1 MSAVLLDSLEGKVE
15 FKYVPAVMNM
25 TGKHIQLWKIN
36 DQIRARQSRDGTK
49 DDPMAL
55 VM

>member
-1 MSAVLLDSLEGKVE
+1 MSAVLLDSLDGKVE

-25 TGKHIQLWKIN
+25 TGKHIQLWKIK
-36 DQIRARQSRDGTK
+36 DLIRARQDKRAAG

-55 VM
+55 VG